1 MPIAVI
7 AAANLDSHV
16 FIVILLSIPS
26 YSSIYYTSCTLPLD
40 LTVPPEISAS
50 SPHLDPKNIQLKSA
64 SYTVRTSTDMFT
76 RALLRALRPATL
88 PCRTPA
94 AINLRPSIPQTAT
107 LPFRYQPPS
116 SSFTTSAIHYAHP
129 VPTSEADSISR
140 QILLEALPM
149 LPKDS
154 PHRTMIFFNGQ
165 KWKVVE
171 KEHEDGSKYEDIELA
186 TAADEHPSFKF
197 APLTQAPFQLP
208 KNKHKISFIYH
219 KILPPLP
226 ALKTWS
232 NDPALLEPFFDNNLH
247 EKYHMLFGDRDIIP
261 ILASTQTGAKKHQLY
276 IIRSGADFFLYCAT
290 CCPLMRMAGLDDME
304 EVLNYMNGRRDKQVT
319 FQVLHTKDD

>member
-1 MPIAVI
+1 M
-7 AAANLDSHV
+7 
-16 FIVILLSIPS
+16 LS
-26 YSSIYYTSCTLPLD
+26 
-40 LTVPPEISAS
+40 
-50 SPHLDPKNIQLKSA
+50 
-64 SYTVRTSTDMFT
+64 
-76 RALLRALRPATL
+76 RALLRVFRSATL
-88 PCRTPA
+88 PQSSPA
-94 AINLRPSIPQTAT
+94 AINFRPSIPQTAI
-107 LPFRYQPPS
+107 PSFRYQPPS
-116 SSFTTSAIHYAHP
+116 SSFTTSAIHYAQP

-149 LPKDS
+149 LPKDN

-232 NDPALLEPFFDNNLH
+232 NDHDLY
-247 EKYHMLFGDRDIIP
+247 EKYHMLFENRDIIP
-261 ILASTQTGAKKHQLY
+261 ILVSIQTDAKKHQLNV
-276 IIRSGADFFLYCAT
+276 IRSGADFFLYCAT

-304 EVLNYMNGRRDKQVT
+304 EVLDYMNGRHDKQVT
-319 FQVLHTKDD
+319 FQVLHTKDN